1 MKKYRFLLIVLAA
14 SLMSTMCGC
23 SAQEWEDFLGLNQ
36 PSEALFVLSF
46 HRPVAYPQGD
56 LQAELAL
63 RTPDGRTRFV
73 ERYPIM
79 SSHTIIEASAQPVP
93 GKDGFYRIFLRPD
106 QKGRMMWM
114 QLTAQSQNEN
124 TAILLDGVYIGDFKT
139 IKVGTG
145 TEKWV
150 ELPLDI
156 DAARALNIVK
166 YSNDNYRFFNGGS
179 REDKNLVFPENS
191 RGESSVIDAADPF
204 DHSGGRLEYP
214 HGFRAHQQSLS
225 GTLRQAHD
233 LPCT

>member
-1 MKKYRFLLIVLAA
+1 MNILLKMRFLLAALAA
-14 SLMSTMCGC
+14 AAVLSGC
-23 SAQEWEDFLGLNQ
+23 TVEEMERFLGLDQ
-36 PSEALFVLSF
+36 PKEVICMLSF
-46 HRPVAYPQGD
+46 HKEIAYPRGNLQGEMPVVMPNGKRRV
-56 LQAELAL
+56 L
-63 RTPDGRTRFV
+63 
-73 ERYPIM
+73 ERYPMM
-79 SSHTIIEASAQPVP
+79 SSHYIIDAAAKPVP
-93 GKDGFYRIFLRPD
+93 GKPGFYRIFLRPD
-106 QKGRMMWM
+106 VKGRMMWM

-191 RGESSVIDAADPF
+191 R
-204 DHSGGRLEYP
+204 
-214 HGFRAHQQSLS
+214 
-225 GTLRQAHD
+225 
-233 LPCT
+233 